1 VFTVT
6 NTASVPVHPFIVFV
20 TVTVY
25 VVLTLGVAI
34 GFATVVLLK
43 PDAGNQAYVLPAIA
57 VVPIVVE
64 VVVHVKILFN
74 PASATGDTVFTFT
87 VTTSCAVQPFTVLV
101 TVTVYVVVVLGL
113 AIGLLIVVLLK
124 PVLGLQLYV
133 LPATVAA
140 PIVPLVVKQFKVISA
155 PALAIGA
162 NVFTFTTTTSVAVQ
176 PFTVL
181 VTVTV

>member
-1 VFTVT
+1 
-6 NTASVPVHPFIVFV
+6 
-20 TVTVY
+20 
-25 VVLTLGVAI
+25 
-34 GFATVVLLK
+34 VVLLGLAVGLLTLPELK
-43 PDAGNQAYVLPAIA
+43 PVVGVQLYVLPAIVA
-57 VVPIVVE
+57 EPINPLVVL
-64 VVVHVKILFN
+64 HVNVISA
-74 PASATGDTVFTFT
+74 PASAIGASVFTFT
-87 VTTSCAVQPFTVLV
+87 ITTSVAVQPFTVLV
-101 TVTVYVVVVLGL
+101 AVNVYVVVTVGL
-113 AIGLLIVVLLK
+113 AVGLATVALLK

>member
-1 VFTVT
+1 
-6 NTASVPVHPFIVFV
+6 
-20 TVTVY
+20 
-25 VVLTLGVAI
+25 
-34 GFATVVLLK
+34 
-43 PDAGNQAYVLPAIA
+43 
-57 VVPIVVE
+57 VPITALVVAQLS
-64 VVVHVKILFN
+64 VTSA
-74 PASATGDTVFTFT
+74 PAFAIGDTVFTFT

-113 AIGLLIVVLLK
+113 AIGLLIVALLK

-162 NVFTFTTTTSVAVQ
+162 NVFTFTTTTDCAVQ
-176 PFTVL
+176 PLDPVTVNVYVVVIGGVAIGVATVL
-181 VTVTV
+181 LLK